1 MTGFR
6 NADSVGARI
15 QALRKLR
22 GMRTSRDLADA
33 IDSPNL
39 TESVIENIEA
49 GRKTD
54 LPVSQLLNIAYALQV
69 PPSYLLVPLES
80 SVDRLDLPNL
90 SDQIARMTPLEFD
103 SWLSGTTSGS
113 FRSPTAAEY
122 ASRTELEALR
132 ELDALRLELQRLHT
146 VISLESE
153 IPATNTKADA
163 SEWAPLE
170 SRQVDINSRI
180 DFLLNYLRS
189 ADWKI

>member
-22 GMRTSRDLADA
+22 GLRTSRDLADA

-54 LPVSQLLNIAYALQV
+54 LPISQLLNIAYALQV

-80 SVDRLDLPNL
+80 SAERLDLPNL
-90 SDQIARMTPLEFD
+90 SDQLARMTPLEFD
-103 SWLSGTTSGS
+103 AWLSGASSSS

-132 ELDALRLELQRLHT
+132 ELNALRLELHRLHT

-153 IPATNTKADA
+153 IPATTTKTGAD
-163 SEWAPLE
+163 EWAPLGA
-170 SRQVDINSRI
+170 RQEEIAARVA
-180 DFLLNYLRS
+180 FLQSYLRS
-189 ADWKI
+189 AGWEL

>member
-1 MTGFR
+1 VTGFR

-22 GMRTSRDLADA
+22 GLRTARDLADA

-54 LPVSQLLNIAYALQV
+54 LPISQLLNIAYALQV

-80 SVDRLDLPNL
+80 SLERLDLPNL
-90 SDQIARMTPLEFD
+90 SDQLARMTPLEFD
-103 SWLSGTTSGS
+103 AWLSGATSGS

-122 ASRTELEALR
+122 ASRTELEAAR
-132 ELDALRLELQRLHT
+132 ELDALRLELHRIHT

-153 IPATNTKADA
+153 IHATTTKTGAD
-163 SEWAPLE
+163 EWAPLGA
-170 SRQVDINSRI
+170 RQEEIGARV
-180 DFLLNYLRS
+180 DFLQNYLRS
-189 ADWKI
+189 AGWEL

>member
-1 MTGFR
+1 
-6 NADSVGARI
+6 
-15 QALRKLR
+15 
-22 GMRTSRDLADA
+22 MRTSRDLADA